1 MRHATSIV
9 TFTVIGMLLRA
20 VPLRAHAVVGARRV
34 DAECGCGTG
43 TRRRGVR
50 CARALVH
57 VALAARACKT
67 ARARTTLRFRA
78 RASVQTATRADCCMS
93 KGDFYWQLT
102 NLQKNCVLERLIC
115 ICLASITVIS
125 RVSSS
130 QSCYSLRNTH
140 ACKYIR
146 RPRIP
151 PGSDTCRS
159 RECWSTP
166 RPRGIRDFHLRIRPP
181 TTENQ

>member
-78 RASVQTATRADCCMS
+78 RASVQTATRADCCM
-93 KGDFYWQLT
+93 KQWRFLLT
-102 NLQKNCVLERLIC
+102 AYKLTKKLCFRKINMYLFGQHH
-115 ICLASITVIS
+115 
-125 RVSSS
+125 
-130 QSCYSLRNTH
+130 CY
-140 ACKYIR
+140 I
-146 RPRIP
+146 
-151 PGSDTCRS
+151 
-159 RECWSTP
+159 
-166 RPRGIRDFHLRIRPP
+166 
-181 TTENQ
+181 